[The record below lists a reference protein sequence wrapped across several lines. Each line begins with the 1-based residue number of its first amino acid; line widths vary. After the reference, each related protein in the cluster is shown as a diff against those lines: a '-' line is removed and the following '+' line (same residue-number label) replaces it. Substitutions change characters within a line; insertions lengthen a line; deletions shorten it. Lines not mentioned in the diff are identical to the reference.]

1 MFIHSHYVASLSE
14 SSFYSSISPAC
25 LIKKKK
31 KKKPQNYPLVS
42 PGNCLGLPGFFKTF
56 FFFLSFFHHEE
67 NQKYIQCSVRFSFCG
82 ECESLKGK
90 AVAVLLCDILLGDIH
105 PVMVMKWSFSFCGF
119 SFFLAVFNHLPVWDY
134 FYTLFLS
141 SLILGCSRRTR
152 SHRIAWSSAAPFQLI
167 PKRFLG
173 QLNCFVASFISYWTS
188 ISLTSVGAGA
198 NLNWTWWR
206 WIGIDSSCIL

>member
-1 MFIHSHYVASLSE
+1 MFIHSHYVTSLSE

-31 KKKPQNYPLVS
+31 KRSHRITRSFHQETAWV
-42 PGNCLGLPGFFKTF
+42 CLAFLKL

-134 FYTLFLS
+134 FYSLFLS